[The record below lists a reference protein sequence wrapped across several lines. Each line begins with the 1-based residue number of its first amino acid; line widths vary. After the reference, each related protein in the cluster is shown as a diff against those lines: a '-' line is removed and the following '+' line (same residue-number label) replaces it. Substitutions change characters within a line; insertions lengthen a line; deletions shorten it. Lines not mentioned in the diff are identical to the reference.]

1 MIYHFNIIILLFSC
15 FLIACRHAPKADD
28 LALDHGFKKQLVNTE
43 DFAITTYQKILT
55 NDKDYVFY
63 IEGDGRVLLKGK
75 SISIDPTPKNN
86 TLFSLACLD
95 KRPNVV
101 YVSRPCQYTP
111 KELNLKCY
119 NNKYWTN
126 ARYSKEIVDSMRS
139 AINQIAGN
147 NNYSLVGYSG
157 GGAIAMLVSIA
168 NPKVKDITTI
178 AGNLDIHEF
187 QKYHKVNYTMS
198 ESLNPIDYINF
209 TKHIKQLHLSGAKD
223 KIVPT
228 LIAKKFTE
236 ASASGMVNLKIIP
249 NASHKDGWQEIWPA
263 ILNTASL

>member
-1 MIYHFNIIILLFSC
+1 MTYHFNTILLFSC
-15 FLIACRHAPKADD
+15 FLIACRHTPKADD
-28 LALDHGFKKQLVNTE
+28 LALGSGFKKQLVHTE

-55 NDKDYVFY
+55 NNKDYVFY
-63 IEGDGRVLLKGK
+63 IEGDGRVLLKE
-75 SISIDPTPKNN
+75 SFISTDPTPRQN

-101 YVSRPCQYTP
+101 YISRPCQHTP
-111 KELNLKCY
+111 KELNPKCY
-119 NNKYWTN
+119 NNKYWTG

-139 AINQIAGN
+139 AINQIANN

-157 GGAIAMLVSIA
+157 GGTIAMLVSIS
-168 NPKVKDITTI
+168 NPRVKDITTI
-178 AGNLDIHEF
+178 AGNLDIYEF
-187 QKYHKVNYTMS
+187 QKYHQVNYTMS

-236 ASASGMVNLKIIP
+236 ASDSDVVNLKIIP
-249 NASHKDGWQEIWPA
+249 NASHQNGWQKIWPE